1 MGKVTFRERL
11 NYCECVVRIFTWAA
25 WAIFITDEWFLA
37 VSIWGPIDSVDNV
50 TDASTIYKLNEGVD
64 FSTDFHV
71 FSTEWSSEGFKFF
84 VDSKLV
90 GQLQAPEGGLWKNA
104 VGDATKQN
112 NPWISG
118 SRMAPFDQ
126 PVSACEN

>member
-1 MGKVTFRERL
+1 MGSLHNRR
-11 NYCECVVRIFTWAA
+11 VVSSG
-25 WAIFITDEWFLA
+25 L
-37 VSIWGPIDSVDNV
+37 IWGPIDSVDNV

-71 FSTEWSSEGFKFF
+71 FSTQWSPEGFKFF

-90 GQLQAPEGGLWKNA
+90 GQLQAPEGGLWKYA

-126 PVSACEN
+126 PVSACQLVKIKNSTQFIIWYT